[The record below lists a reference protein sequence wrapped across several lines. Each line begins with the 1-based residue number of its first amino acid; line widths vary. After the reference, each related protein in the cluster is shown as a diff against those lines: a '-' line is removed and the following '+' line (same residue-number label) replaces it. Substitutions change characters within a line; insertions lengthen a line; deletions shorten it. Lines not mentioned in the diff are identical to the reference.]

1 MQCFNKGELPLTTHQ
16 RSRLAVRP
24 LLILISPAR
33 VGASPSGSRLYATTG
48 QTLALVSNANRSPL
62 PSYALPRATYAT
74 APPPQA
80 LDASGPACR
89 SADRG
94 IGLDADSVGA
104 PRPLAPSL
112 TFSLAALPYPAET
125 RPVPSHPVPASFP
138 TGARG
143 SLSNIPCAR
152 EQQLVR
158 RARALSALRDHHHTT
173 VLLAR

>member
-1 MQCFNKGELPLTTHQ
+1 MVRYLLQSFNKGELPLTTHQ

-48 QTLALVSNANRSPL
+48 QSLALVSNANRSPL

-125 RPVPSHPVPASFP
+125 RPVPSRPTLPASSRP
-138 TGARG
+138 APDPRD
-143 SLSNIPCAR
+143 
-152 EQQLVR
+152 LV
-158 RARALSALRDHHHTT
+158 
-173 VLLAR
+173 